1 MHIPM
6 IGSECVGEYPFGMF
20 PFVLG
25 RHPAQPMEKLA
36 SGFTAICRDGKGQLY
51 IFDVSGGN
59 VSLGCFY
66 CLREA
71 A

>member
-6 IGSECVGEYPFGMF
+6 IGSECVGEYPFGVF
-20 PFVLG
+20 ALVFG
-25 RHPAQPMEKLA
+25 GNPAQAVEKAA
-36 SGFTAICRDGKGQLY
+36 SLFAAIGCNGERQVY
-51 IFDVSGGN
+51 VFDVSGGN